1 MRSLLAVFPHP
12 DDETFAIG
20 GTLARC
26 HRDGVTTA
34 LFTATDGEAGRMTGV
49 PVRDR
54 AEAGRVR
61 RGELVAAAG
70 TLGID
75 RIFTP
80 GYADGELAS
89 IPAEEL
95 LEHLVKVIRDVRPG
109 VLLTF
114 GPEGGPTGHRDHQA
128 LSRMA
133 TAAFFLAANATVFAG
148 AGPPWWTGRLY
159 YLTWPGTWTGPDGKG
174 GLAGLPATCR
184 ISVGGLAAV
193 KRAAF
198 AAHRSQQ
205 HHREEFETTVT
216 ELEEFHLAAGVAQ
229 PAPVTADFFAGL
241 AASDVSPGPA

>member
-1 MRSLLAVFPHP
+1 MRSLLAAFPHP
-12 DDETFAIG
+12 DDETFATG
-20 GTLARC
+20 GALARC
-26 HRDGVTTA
+26 HRDGVSTA
-34 LFTATDGEAGRMTGV
+34 LFTATDGEAGRTTGV
-49 PVRDR
+49 PVHDR
-54 AEAGRVR
+54 VEAGRVR
-61 RGELVAAAG
+61 RRELIAAAG

-75 RIFTP
+75 RVFTP
-80 GYADGELAS
+80 GYPDGDLGS
-89 IPAEEL
+89 IPADEL
-95 LEHLVKVIRDVRPG
+95 LEHLVTVVRDVRPG

-114 GPEGGPTGHRDHQA
+114 GPEGGPTGHRDHRA
-128 LSRMA
+128 LSRLV
-133 TAAFFLAANATVFAG
+133 TAAFFLAGNATVFAG
-148 AGPPWWTGRLY
+148 AGPPWRTGRLY

-184 ISVGGLAAV
+184 IRVGDLAAV

-216 ELEEFHLAAGVAQ
+216 ELEDFHLAAGVPQ